1 MNVKSMKRPSP
12 ALIVATVALFI
23 ALGGTAGAVVNAAVP
38 LAKRA
43 LTADNAKK
51 LGGQSAQQLAQQA
64 SQQAA
69 QVPGPA
75 SSAAGIVS
83 IKSQS
88 IGQIG
93 PNQGRPVPIACD
105 SGAKVLG
112 GGFSSDG
119 PVFNFDSYPSADGIW
134 MLYLVNP
141 DDAAGHNVTVYA
153 TCVK

>member
-1 MNVKSMKRPSP
+1 MNVKRMRRPSP
-12 ALIVATVALFI
+12 ALVVATVALFI

-51 LGGQSAQQLAQQA
+51 LGGQTAPQIAQAA

-83 IKSQS
+83 MKTQS
-88 IGQIG
+88 IGQMG
-93 PNQGRPVPIACD
+93 PNQGRPVPISCD
-105 SGAKVLG
+105 AGAKVLG

-119 PVFNFDSYPSADGIW
+119 SVVNFDSFPSADGTW
-134 MLYLVNP
+134 TLYLANIG
-141 DDAAGHNVTVYA
+141 DAGANVTVYA